1 MNLRRMLVIALLVGI
16 LLTTSFVSA
25 QGGDPVE
32 LVFWF
37 HTHPPMVDLNIAL
50 IEEYMELNPNVTIE
64 YEVIP
69 NNQFFE
75 KMMVSMSTGVGPDII
90 NMGNSQMVS
99 DYIPNG
105 LVTEV
110 GYAAMGYDTM
120 DDLLAQY
127 VPAGLVGAMVDGK
140 YYGIPSEFN
149 TDLLMIYVPD
159 LVEAGYP
166 ADWAPVTWDEL
177 GEVAGSLSKFDESG
191 NQTHRGFDLV
201 YLHAGWY
208 SNQFQTLANQTGCT
222 YYNEEMTES
231 TINSPECV
239 AAAQIWRDMIF
250 EYQAANPALSA
261 RESTVPLQDYIDGTV
276 SMTFVQPWGMELVR
290 EGDPDRWENTAL
302 VPLPQYDP
310 ENPKTKVNAYYW
322 GVNAD
327 SENPEEAWK
336 FVNFLATHPGRW
348 LLEVNFLQANANMA
362 ELPEAADFP
371 YSDSWMTALE
381 PGEFFQL

>member
-1 MNLRRMLVIALLVGI
+1 
-16 LLTTSFVSA
+16 
-25 QGGDPVE
+25 
-32 LVFWF
+32 
-37 HTHPPMVDLNIAL
+37 
-50 IEEYMELNPNVTIE
+50 
-64 YEVIP
+64 
-69 NNQFFE
+69 
-75 KMMVSMSTGVGPDII
+75 
-90 NMGNSQMVS
+90 
-99 DYIPNG
+99 
-105 LVTEV
+105 
-110 GYAAMGYDTM
+110 
-120 DDLLAQY
+120 
-127 VPAGLVGAMVDGK
+127 
-140 YYGIPSEFN
+140 
-149 TDLLMIYVPD
+149 
-159 LVEAGYP
+159 
-166 ADWAPVTWDEL
+166 
-177 GEVAGSLSKFDESG
+177 
-191 NQTHRGFDLV
+191 
-201 YLHAGWY
+201 
-208 SNQFQTLANQTGCT
+208 
-222 YYNEEMTES
+222 
-231 TINSPECV
+231 
-239 AAAQIWRDMIF
+239 MIF

-381 PGEFFQL
+381 PGEFFQLYPNANETHEALRVALESILLSDADIQSTFDNLKAELDFIVQ